1 MSNISTSDK
10 SYRITSIFDKKLLK
24 EIPVYYR
31 FMKKTSKKELDRLE
45 YGNFKISSSDRHRSK
60 TFFVF
65 QPYMPMTKFIKRE
78 LY

>member
-1 MSNISTSDK
+1 MTKKKKLSTEMQWVSL
-10 SYRITSIFDKKLLK
+10 FDEALLK

-31 FMKKTSKKELDRLE
+31 FMKKTPKEVLDRLE
-45 YGNFKISSSDRHRSK
+45 YGNFKVSSSDRHRSK

-65 QPYMPMTKFIKRE
+65 QPYMPMTKFIKKE